1 MNNEEIDYAALSR
14 DKADVALDVMFAAA
28 GIGMLAAIRQGL
40 DLEGGLAQII
50 GPRRAWK
57 RMLQNCLQ
65 RTASLLLIHGN
76 SEPIP
81 SLL

>member
-1 MNNEEIDYAALSR
+1 MNNEEIDHAALSR

-50 GPRRAWK
+50 GPPPCLETHAPELPSENGESPTDSWK
-57 RMLQNCLQ
+57 Q
-65 RTASLLLIHGN
+65 
-76 SEPIP
+76 
-81 SLL
+81 